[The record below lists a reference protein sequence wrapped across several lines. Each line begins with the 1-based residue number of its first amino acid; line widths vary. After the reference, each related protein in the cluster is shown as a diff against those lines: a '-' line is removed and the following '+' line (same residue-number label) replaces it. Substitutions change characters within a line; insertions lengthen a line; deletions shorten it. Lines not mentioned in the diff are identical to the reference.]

1 MRNRLI
7 IVILL
12 SLISFG
18 AYAGTRNGQSFRKF
32 TFGAEWGFISSF
44 HSGIHHNFFSEE
56 GYRVDINQQSIGY
69 ESNGDVYLHCGYNIN
84 QEWNLSIYAGFAG
97 VANIGNSIPLSLRM
111 TRLFKED
118 KRGDRWLCYL
128 DAGSGVCLKQNP
140 QMIAAGKIGG
150 GYRMALSRTTK
161 MDFLLGYRMTLSHPD
176 IVFDGYTV
184 PFEMIN
190 RNNAYVS
197 AIALSISLTF

>member
-1 MRNRLI
+1 MI
-7 IVILL
+7 IAILL
-12 SLISFG
+12 CLIPIG
-18 AYAGTRNGQSFRKF
+18 VHAGTREDSPFRKF
-32 TFGAEWGFISSF
+32 TYGIEWGFISSF

-56 GYRVDINQQSIGY
+56 GYRVDINQQSFDY
-69 ESNGDVYLHCGYNIN
+69 KSNGDAYLHCGYNID
-84 QEWNLSIYAGFAG
+84 QEWNLSIYAGVTG
-97 VANIGNSIPLSLRM
+97 VSDIGNSIPLSLRL
-111 TRLFKED
+111 TRFFKED
-118 KRGDRWLCYL
+118 NRGDRWFCFL

-140 QMIAAGKIGG
+140 QMIAVGKVGG

-197 AIALSISLTF
+197 AISLSISLTF